1 MTIVPIK
8 ELKNTAAI
16 SEKCHELDE
25 PIFVTKNGYGDMA
38 IMSMETFQRYD
49 EIVRKVEA
57 DKAAREAWMDETV
70 RQLREAHAQV
80 QRDEVKDG
88 FEFMEEME
96 VRYGL

>member
-16 SEKCHELDE
+16 SEKCHELNE

-38 IMSMETFQRYD
+38 VMSIETFQRYD

-57 DKAAREAWMDETV
+57 ARSAREQEFNETV
-70 RQLREAHAQV
+70 AELHVARLEHEDGQAV
-80 QRDEVKDG
+80 DFDEMLAKY
-88 FEFMEEME
+88 E

>member
-16 SEKCHELDE
+16 SEKCHELNE
-25 PIFVTKNGYGDMA
+25 PIFVTKNGYGDMV
-38 IMSMETFQRYD
+38 IMSIETFQRYD

-57 DKAAREAWMDETV
+57 TRSAREQELNETV
-70 RQLREAHAQV
+70 AELHVARLEHEDGQAV
-80 QRDEVKDG
+80 DFDEMLAKY
-88 FEFMEEME
+88 E

>member
-16 SEKCHELDE
+16 SEKCHELNE

-38 IMSMETFQRYD
+38 VMSIETFQRYD

-57 DKAAREAWMDETV
+57 ARSAREQELNETV
-70 RQLREAHAQV
+70 AELHVARLEHEDGQAV
-80 QRDEVKDG
+80 DFDEMLAKY
-88 FEFMEEME
+88 E
-96 VRYGL
+96 VRYAL

>member
-16 SEKCHELDE
+16 SEKCHELNE

-38 IMSMETFQRYD
+38 VMSIETFQRYD

-57 DKAAREAWMDETV
+57 ARSAREQELNETV
-70 RQLREAHAQV
+70 AELHVARLEHEDGRAV
-80 QRDEVKDG
+80 DFDEMLAKY
-88 FEFMEEME
+88 E

>member
-16 SEKCHELDE
+16 SEKCHELNE
-25 PIFVTKNGYGDMA
+25 PIFVTKNGYGDMV

-57 DKAAREAWMDETV
+57 ARSAREQELNETV
-70 RQLREAHAQV
+70 AELHVARLEHEDGQAV
-80 QRDEVKDG
+80 DFDEMLAKY
-88 FEFMEEME
+88 E